1 MNKLDF
7 MWQYVRWARSQYSIA
22 VELWFMHFGGAFI
35 DGSRFHFLFLF
46 LFILQLVRSNS
57 LYIISYT
64 INIYFI
70 LFFPAV
76 FPHVWEKMNI
86 SGQLKPVST
95 EAKRI
100 HFDVFETRAVFAVK
114 QYYSYWPIN
123 VPNDA
128 QSINYYCI
136 SVLCDF
142 FFF

>member
-22 VELWFMHFGGAFI
+22 VELWFMHFGGAVHRWFPV
-35 DGSRFHFLFLF
+35 SFSFSFPFHFATCSKQLLIRYILYNKYLF
-46 LFILQLVRSNS
+46 
-57 LYIISYT
+57 
-64 INIYFI
+64 YFI
-70 LFFPAV
+70 LFFPPV

-128 QSINYYCI
+128 
-136 SVLCDF
+136 
-142 FFF
+142 